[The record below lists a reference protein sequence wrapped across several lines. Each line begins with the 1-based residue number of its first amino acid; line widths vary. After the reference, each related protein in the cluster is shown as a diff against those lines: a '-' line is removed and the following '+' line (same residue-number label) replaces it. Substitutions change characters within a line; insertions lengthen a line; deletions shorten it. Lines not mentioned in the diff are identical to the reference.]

1 MKTGIA
7 AIGLLLCASAAH
19 ANVALFLEEPHG
31 MFGDMNPTGHAAIY
45 LSNVCADSL
54 TSLRPCQ
61 PGELGVVI
69 SRYHRVG
76 GFDWIAIPLV
86 PYLYSVDSPQQVPP
100 DVTVPDVARLRDDY
114 RRKYLEEIVP
124 DLPDGSAPKGDWTQ
138 LIGSSY
144 DRTIYSFELK
154 TTAEQDNQFIRAFNS
169 RRNKTDFHL
178 LFHNCADFARQAMNF
193 YYPGAVHRSWIADAG
208 IMTPKQA
215 AKSLLQ
221 YTKKHP
227 QDDLTT
233 VVIPQVPGTVPRST
247 PVRGVLESVLKS
259 KKYMVPLAP
268 LAVLHPVFGGSLAF
282 AWVEDRRFDPRH
294 LAAAEDP
301 ATQPAMIAQQ
311 LESNPVVRPRTMLQA
326 PR

>member
-1 MKTGIA
+1 MDRHSAGPVSLQRGFAAAGSSRRHRAGRRQIA
-7 AIGLLLCASAAH
+7 
-19 ANVALFLEEPHG
+19 
-31 MFGDMNPTGHAAIY
+31 
-45 LSNVCADSL
+45 
-54 TSLRPCQ
+54 R
-61 PGELGVVI
+61 
-69 SRYHRVG
+69 
-76 GFDWIAIPLV
+76 
-86 PYLYSVDSPQQVPP
+86 
-100 DVTVPDVARLRDDY
+100 RLPAEI
-114 RRKYLEEIVP
+114 LEEIVP